1 MGDANW
7 HQPEH
12 DARVGSFVHLGGEEE
27 RVTPQPVLHGVL
39 ETLLLVAEEKV
50 VAELGRRSLDLLG
63 ERKRHRLIGLRGGRL
78 GRRLLRFLQIILV
91 SLVQLRLA
99 LEKNGG

>member
-1 MGDANW
+1 MGDAYW

-12 DARVGSFVHLGGEEE
+12 DARVGSLVHLGGEEE

-50 VAELGRRSLDLLG
+50 VAELGRRSLDLLC

-78 GRRLLRFLQIILV
+78 RRRLLRFLQIILV
-91 SLVQLRLA
+91 SLIQL
-99 LEKNGG
+99 